1 MFAAEE
7 YRTYVASGDQ
17 AIFESVVTLENS
29 ENNHQEYFKR
39 C

>member
-7 YRTYVASGDQ
+7 YRTYAENGNK
-17 AIFESVVTLENS
+17 AIFESVLTLENS